1 MAGTPE
7 EKEGGSRER
16 DREYYRGWRMGREG
30 DQSSSSSL
38 SSSCEEGRK
47 EVVSG
52 RLDKG
57 TWHEDQAYN
66 L

>member
-7 EKEGGSRER
+7 ERGGSKKER
-16 DREYYRGWRMGREG
+16 QRIQRMEDGAGGRPII
-30 DQSSSSSL
+30 L
-38 SSSCEEGRK
+38 IFLIRALEEGRK

-57 TWHEDQAYN
+57 TWHEDQAWGF
-66 L
+66 